1 MFLIA
6 LLRPS
11 PTPAA
16 AALEGDGES
25 DADGGAEQDPHPQRP
40 HRQADEQPG
49 GNSNG
54 DADNI
59 QGHRA
64 GLLSA
69 LPSGGFFLCGAA
81 VVLGVALVAERLP
94 PTVLQHLQPL
104 PRLIV
109 LLR

>member
-1 MFLIA
+1 ME
-6 LLRPS
+6 R
-11 PTPAA
+11 
-16 AALEGDGES
+16 DGQS
-25 DADGGAEQDPHPQRP
+25 DADGRAEQDPHPQWP

-54 DADNI
+54 NADNI
-59 QGHRA
+59 QGHRE
-64 GLLSA
+64 GLFPTLSR
-69 LPSGGFFLCGAA
+69 GGFFLRRAA

-94 PTVLQHLQPL
+94 AAVLQHLQPL